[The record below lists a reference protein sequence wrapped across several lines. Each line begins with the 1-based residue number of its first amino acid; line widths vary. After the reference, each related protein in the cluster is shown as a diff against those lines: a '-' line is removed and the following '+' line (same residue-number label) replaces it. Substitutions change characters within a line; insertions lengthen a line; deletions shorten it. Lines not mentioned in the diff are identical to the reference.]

1 MGWSSAVYVGLLAM
15 GNPANRSWGEETT
28 LHPLLTCLTILLLQ
42 DLAPIKP
49 EDVGYDMSASYVG
62 HRSSTGSRPQS
73 GLTAGEVHHGNAS
86 GHNALHHGNV
96 SRVSLN
102 SDTGEVREDPL
113 FNMLM
118 TLQEAANTQSADFWS
133 CGGKYIVNMQKLL
146 LWVKYFL
153 PEICRIVHRSTEHAQ
168 TWKFKYKSEYYWIR
182 ILLVCLIWQYLGC
195 DFNNC
200 NNFV

>member
-1 MGWSSAVYVGLLAM
+1 MTHCSLCWTPGLGQSRQQALRWGDKTLSSV
-15 GNPANRSWGEETT
+15 NT
-28 LHPLLTCLTILLLQ
+28 LTILLLQ

-49 EDVGYDMSASYVG
+49 EDVGYDMSGSYVG
-62 HRSSTGSRPQS
+62 HRASTGSRPQS
-73 GLTAGEVHHGNAS
+73 GLTAGEV
-86 GHNALHHGNV
+86 HHGNV

-118 TLQEAANTQSADFWS
+118 TLQEAANTQSADLWS
-133 CGGKYIVNMQKLL
+133 CGGKYIVNTCKHANMQKLY

-153 PEICRIVHRSTEHAQ
+153 PEICRIVHRSTEYAQ
-168 TWKFKYKSEYYWIR
+168 TWEFKYKSEYYWIR
-182 ILLVCLIWQYLGC
+182 ILLDCLTWQYLGC